1 MSTKTRYF
9 VLTAGA
15 ILAIGLTTGLVA
27 SFMGLPVAFS
37 RAAGPDEL
45 QYVPADAAVV
55 AYANVKDVMNSKFRE
70 RFRKFEPDTSDRDEF
85 QQKTGVNIEED
96 IHTVVAAMIP
106 GAEGQTTW
114 QADKGMLILARG
126 RFEQSRIEALALEH
140 GGRVEDYQG
149 KRLLTHVNDSGE
161 TDLAVGFLD
170 ADLIALGSYLAIKK
184 SIDAGGSGNN
194 IVSNTELMR
203 QINDLETSNAWAVG
217 RFDAIT
223 SAGHLPSEIQAQMPA
238 IQWFSAAGHV
248 NGGVSGVLKAETRDE
263 ESAQNLRDM
272 VRGFLALAKMQAGS
286 KPEMKVMIESLQLSG
301 EGKNVAISFTVP
313 SELFDMLEAMGE
325 QHHQREPQQ

>member
-1 MSTKTRYF
+1 M
-9 VLTAGA
+9 
-15 ILAIGLTTGLVA
+15 
-27 SFMGLPVAFS
+27 
-37 RAAGPDEL
+37 
-45 QYVPADAAVV
+45 
-55 AYANVKDVMNSKFRE
+55 
-70 RFRKFEPDTSDRDEF
+70 
-85 QQKTGVNIEED
+85 
-96 IHTVVAAMIP
+96 
-106 GAEGQTTW
+106 
-114 QADKGMLILARG
+114 
-126 RFEQSRIEALALEH
+126 
-140 GGRVEDYQG
+140 
-149 KRLLTHVNDSGE
+149 
-161 TDLAVGFLD
+161 
-170 ADLIALGSYLAIKK
+170 
-184 SIDAGGSGNN
+184 
-194 IVSNTELMR
+194 
-203 QINDLETSNAWAVG
+203 G

-263 ESAQNLRDM
+263 ESANLRDM